1 MEVITTCWAL
11 DVKPWIGKQV
21 HTVCGYSFIVER
33 ETSACRRRV
42 FIYCGYR
49 DKKHNVG
56 GHYFTAD
63 REKSACLRRVF
74 LYSG

>member
-1 MEVITTCWAL
+1 MLQEGMHL
-11 DVKPWIGKQV
+11 LWIQRQKHNVGG
-21 HTVCGYSFIVER
+21 HYFTVER